1 MAVASA
7 QPACVPRESSCQL
20 LGFAGRRAEGRS
32 SDRARG
38 TQHSWV
44 CPVSP
49 AELLSLLCNWDRKQK
64 LLFWELKGST
74 TMGQLDLPEPSSS
87 NGTFESHITN
97 FPSRAESGLLVTLG
111 DDLGQ
116 PELSTDN
123 TGSAWLHFLKADTH
137 C

>member
-1 MAVASA
+1 MSHGRVPASSWDLLAGEQREGAVTEHEALNTA
-7 QPACVPRESSCQL
+7 
-20 LGFAGRRAEGRS
+20 
-32 SDRARG
+32 
-38 TQHSWV
+38 
-44 CPVSP
+44 VSP

-64 LLFWELKGST
+64 LLCWELKGST